1 MHIFLLRFILFSVDK
16 RYIFTIDDLY
26 TVAPAYEYFM
36 DRPDLDPQQCWNIS
50 IEELSTEKIHQTFCW
65 EIARFV
71 PYSRQIKVARKSCE
85 ILGITFAQK
94 SRQIKAVRKS
104 CEILGITSA
113 QKSRQIAEA

>member
-1 MHIFLLRFILFSVDK
+1 M
-16 RYIFTIDDLY
+16 
-26 TVAPAYEYFM
+26 
-36 DRPDLDPQQCWNIS
+36 
-50 IEELSTEKIHQTFCW
+50 
-65 EIARFV
+65 

-104 CEILGITSA
+104 CAILGITSA